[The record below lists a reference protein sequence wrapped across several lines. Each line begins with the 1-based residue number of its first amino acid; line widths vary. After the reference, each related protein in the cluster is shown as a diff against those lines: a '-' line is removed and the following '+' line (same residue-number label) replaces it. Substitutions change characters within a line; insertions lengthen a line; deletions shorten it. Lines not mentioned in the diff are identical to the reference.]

1 MKYKSWVYTTSQV
14 KSVTN
19 LSPSLLCMVIDWDIV
34 NWEVHVNTN
43 TRQWLDVNYVY
54 PPVHIHWPLID
65 SSSVDSSSVDSS
77 SVDSSSIELVYLQHS
92 FTWQKRYLKLALL
105 QVQQSHS
112 TSNSF
117 IITLNICSCTT
128 SLAFQLDF

>member
-1 MKYKSWVYTTSQV
+1 MKYKAWVYKTSQV
-14 KSVTN
+14 KFVTS
-19 LSPSLLCMVIDWDIV
+19 LSPSLLCMVIGWDIV

-43 TRQWLDVNYVY
+43 TKQWLDVNYVY

-77 SVDSSSIELVYLQHS
+77 SVDSSSVDSSSIDLVYLQHS
-92 FTWQKRYLKLALL
+92 FTRQKRSLKLALL

-112 TSNSF
+112 TS
-117 IITLNICSCTT
+117 T
-128 SLAFQLDF
+128 SMT